1 MLRSRDRKKEKARI
15 VQRSKEGKIRRSQ
28 SKTAKQNDAH
38 KTQLDAY
45 KEGTFYES
53 GVAMSLAKKTLKAV
67 ARNPK
72 GTPPGQWRCPYY
84 HPLYC
89 TLLGHSSCGSTA
101 CGMKLKSK
109 VERAA
114 ALKVITAEQIEEE
127 VKLNATFVGTYSF
140 ESVLICTYIDFT

>member
-1 MLRSRDRKKEKARI
+1 MNCSAQQSWKKQTKSRQA
-15 VQRSKEGKIRRSQ
+15 
-28 SKTAKQNDAH
+28 AKQNDAH

-67 ARNPK
+67 PRNPD
-72 GTPPGQWRCPYY
+72 GTPADEWKCPYY

-89 TLLGHSSCGSTA
+89 TELGHSSCGNKR

-114 ALKVITAEQIEEE
+114 ALKIINAEQIEEE
-127 VKLNATFVGTYSF
+127 VKRNATFAGTYLF
-140 ESVLICTYIDFT
+140 GTVLICTYIFLHETSNLTDKML